1 MACTEEKVKQVEA
14 VEEPTVVVVAMPTQN
29 DSSDGLA
36 RMYADLA
43 PEALRV
49 RSAACFLLG
58 VSMFMCGSLEGFMG
72 IIAACTILC
81 CAAPGSLGTAYA
93 ARCARVAALL
103 AAGFGAVHL
112 VALSLF
118 SVAVLPEVPPAAA
131 AMCDQAGQ
139 AGIKFVPTEA
149 SNTLPITTAS
159 AQAVASVASHAAR
172 RLDAVFLADGD
183 AMPTPPST
191 VDAAHCERMTRFF
204 KDVAPSMLLMAAT
217 FEAILVIAAMR
228 TARACARLLQAARQY
243 GANAL

>member
-1 MACTEEKVKQVEA
+1 
-14 VEEPTVVVVAMPTQN
+14 
-29 DSSDGLA
+29 
-36 RMYADLA
+36 MYADLA

-118 SVAVLPEVPPAAA
+118 SVAVLPEGKR
-131 AMCDQAGQ
+131 DDR
-139 AGIKFVPTEA
+139 
-149 SNTLPITTAS
+149 TLRHPLPRT
-159 AQAVASVASHAAR
+159 SVAPHAT
-172 RLDAVFLADGD
+172 G
-183 AMPTPPST
+183 
-191 VDAAHCERMTRFF
+191 AA
-204 KDVAPSMLLMAAT
+204 
-217 FEAILVIAAMR
+217 
-228 TARACARLLQAARQY
+228 
-243 GANAL
+243 